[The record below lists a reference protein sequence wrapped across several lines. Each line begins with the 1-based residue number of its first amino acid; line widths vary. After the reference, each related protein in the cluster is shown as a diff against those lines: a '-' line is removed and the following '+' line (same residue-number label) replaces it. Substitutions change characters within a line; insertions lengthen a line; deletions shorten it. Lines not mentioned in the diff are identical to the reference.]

1 VIVAAVCAVTGKIKE
16 VFCMKKLLAVVL
28 LMCMLV
34 PCAVAEDYTAYTTEE
49 LHAIVDAARNEL
61 TKRELAAKSNLLVFD
76 DYNVQIY
83 MTGNG
88 RPWEYG
94 GKKYFYLEF
103 IVINGTEYN
112 IAVDFIDMSINGW
125 NVGGGNISKTMAGK
139 KNKDTIILSLT
150 GANLDTYTGIE
161 DVETTIAIRSADTGD
176 ELYTAS
182 EPIRMHFNW

>member
-1 VIVAAVCAVTGKIKE
+1 
-16 VFCMKKLLAVVL
+16 
-28 LMCMLV
+28 
-34 PCAVAEDYTAYTTEE
+34 
-49 LHAIVDAARNEL
+49 
-61 TKRELAAKSNLLVFD
+61 VFD

-112 IAVDFIDMSINGW
+112 ISVDFNDMAINGW
-125 NVGGGNISKTMAGK
+125 DVGGGTFSKTMAGK
-139 KNKDTIILSLT
+139 KKKDTIILSLT
-150 GANLDTYTGIE
+150 GANLDSYTGIE

-176 ELYTAS
+176 RLYTAS